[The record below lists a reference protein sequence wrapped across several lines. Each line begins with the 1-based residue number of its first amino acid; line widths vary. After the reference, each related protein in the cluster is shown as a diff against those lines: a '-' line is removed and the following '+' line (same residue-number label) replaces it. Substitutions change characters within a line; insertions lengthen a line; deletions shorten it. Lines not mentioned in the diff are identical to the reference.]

1 MKKYIAPE
9 VLIVS
14 YNAESRF
21 ALLTISGLETGAS
34 GMESNS
40 RFEATDW
47 DDDFDY

>member
-1 MKKYIAPE
+1 MKNYIAPE
-9 VLIVS
+9 ALIVS
-14 YNAESRF
+14 YNAESRC
-21 ALLTISGLETGAS
+21 ALTTSELKTGAS